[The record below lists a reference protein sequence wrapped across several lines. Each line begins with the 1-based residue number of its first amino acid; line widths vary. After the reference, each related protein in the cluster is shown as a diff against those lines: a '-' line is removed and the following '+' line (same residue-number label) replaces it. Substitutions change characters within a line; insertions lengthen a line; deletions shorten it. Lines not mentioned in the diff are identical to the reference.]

1 MLSGRGGQQE
11 FKTYHK
17 SRASLIVAQWMIP
30 PAVAGDV
37 GSVPGPGDPKCRGAT
52 GLLLTIEPVL

>member
-1 MLSGRGGQQE
+1 MNSYAKWQGGGQQE

-17 SRASLIVAQWMIP
+17 SRASLVAQWMIP

-37 GSVPGPGDPKCRGAT
+37 GSVPGPGGSQMPWSNWASVPQ
-52 GLLLTIEPVL
+52 L